1 MRYFVSFFISL
12 LSFAVSAQT
21 GGAYVHFIHA
31 KTGNGI
37 EAIAVCFEKDSSYYG
52 ESVSDENGKLI
63 HRNLPAGRIKC
74 TAVFNGK
81 TILETTIFIQQN
93 QLLYEAFMVDSVAI
107 DIDSHS
113 GAYDPVFGLQE
124 TAAGGTLTQEDIA
137 RSPARMQ
144 IDGNYVQVLELQ
156 MVSCRVINY
165 SNSFLSRDGG
175 SSGAT
180 ITRQDIGQLPLRT
193 ASGIASTVGGVN
205 SNGDGTLHIRGARSD
220 ANTYYLDGMRVSASQ
235 LEHIP
240 KSYLGDVNVITG
252 GIPANYGDVTG
263 GVISVTSRNIGL
275 ERAQAEIRR
284 ERNQRH
290 PFILEEPI
298 LPEPTINVDHFLP
311 IYENDFLS
319 PLSQPN
325 STFGLDVDRASWTYV
340 KERFKRNE
348 TIQRDAVKME
358 EIVNAFDYGVI
369 PSIPEGELIGIQIER
384 SKCAWNSEHE
394 LVAIHVRA
402 ADLPKMEKRKPYN
415 FVLLVDVSGS
425 MHSTNKLDLL
435 VEGFKTFVSSLN
447 NDDRIAIVTYAGGAG
462 VVLEPTRC
470 ANKSDIIYAL
480 DQLTAGGSTNGMGGI
495 VSAYELA
502 QENYSP
508 EFNNRI
514 ILATDG
520 DFNVGI
526 SSTSELKNYIFQQR
540 GKGIYLTALGVGMG
554 NYKNSILETLADNGD
569 GNHFYINDLAECKKV
584 LIDEVGNLV
593 NCARDVKLNIEFN
606 PNLVSSYRLIGY
618 ENRLMPSRDFNDD
631 TKDGGEMGFG
641 HRVVAVY
648 EIVPGRA
655 EKEDNHFVK
664 TTAKFRKSE
673 LLYAKLRYKPFED
686 SLSIERTYSVKED
699 QEHVSNPLL
708 DLVIGFG
715 LQLRDSYFKGD
726 INVQKLKEMAQMCRA
741 NKDDETELLRMIETL
756 KDAK

>member
-1 MRYFVSFFISL
+1 MADAVSF
-12 LSFAVSAQT
+12 
-21 GGAYVHFIHA
+21 
-31 KTGNGI
+31 
-37 EAIAVCFEKDSSYYG
+37 
-52 ESVSDENGKLI
+52 
-63 HRNLPAGRIKC
+63 
-74 TAVFNGK
+74 
-81 TILETTIFIQQN
+81 
-93 QLLYEAFMVDSVAI
+93 
-107 DIDSHS
+107 
-113 GAYDPVFGLQE
+113 
-124 TAAGGTLTQEDIA
+124 
-137 RSPARMQ
+137 
-144 IDGNYVQVLELQ
+144 
-156 MVSCRVINY
+156 
-165 SNSFLSRDGG
+165 
-175 SSGAT
+175 
-180 ITRQDIGQLPLRT
+180 
-193 ASGIASTVGGVN
+193 
-205 SNGDGTLHIRGARSD
+205 
-220 ANTYYLDGMRVSASQ
+220 
-235 LEHIP
+235 
-240 KSYLGDVNVITG
+240 
-252 GIPANYGDVTG
+252 
-263 GVISVTSRNIGL
+263 
-275 ERAQAEIRR
+275 
-284 ERNQRH
+284 
-290 PFILEEPI
+290 
-298 LPEPTINVDHFLP
+298 
-311 IYENDFLS
+311 
-319 PLSQPN
+319 
-325 STFGLDVDRASWTYV
+325 
-340 KERFKRNE
+340 
-348 TIQRDAVKME
+348 
-358 EIVNAFDYGVI
+358 
-369 PSIPEGELIGIQIER
+369 
-384 SKCAWNSEHE
+384 
-394 LVAIHVRA
+394 
-402 ADLPKMEKRKPYN
+402 YN

-435 VEGFKTFVSSLN
+435 VEGFKTFVRSLN

-606 PNLVSSYRLIGY
+606 PKLVSSYRLIGY

-664 TTAKFRKSE
+664 TKAKFGKSE

-741 NKDDETELLRMIETL
+741 NKEEETELLRMIGTL